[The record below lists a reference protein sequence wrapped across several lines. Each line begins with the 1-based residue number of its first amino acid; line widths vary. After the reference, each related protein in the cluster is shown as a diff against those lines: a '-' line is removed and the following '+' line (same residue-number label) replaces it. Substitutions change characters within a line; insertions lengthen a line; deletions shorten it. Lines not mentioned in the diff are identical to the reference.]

1 MVHKSIFFLCVWLS
15 LKASVWFSAQDFCF
29 VFYLLLVI
37 IIVLFH
43 VYEYV
48 IFRYTSCVS
57 GDYGG
62 QKGVSHP
69 LEVESQPVVRHVW
82 VLGRKLGPLEGQ
94 QVL

>member
-1 MVHKSIFFLCVWLS
+1 MCLALSKGFCLVQCSRFLLC
-15 LKASVWFSAQDFCF
+15 FF
-29 VFYLLLVI
+29 VFHLLLAI

-69 LEVESQPVVRHVW
+69 LKVESQPVVRHVW
-82 VLGRKLGPLEGQ
+82 VLGRKLGSLEGQ